1 MYMSHGHEEDEMK
14 VATSIQCPTHNRL
27 EWTEVD
33 TRSGEGETQCGAEVV
48 LTEAELIDILLD

>member
-1 MYMSHGHEEDEMK
+1 MQ

-33 TRSGEGETQCGAEVV
+33 TRSREATTQCGAEVT